1 MTFTCFLDSAVHNI
15 TDWVRRAERSRIHH
29 MLQLPYFLL
38 ADPP

>member
-1 MTFTCFLDSAVHNI
+1 MG

-29 MLQLPYFLL
+29 MLELPYFLL